1 MHEAWQQLSTVG
13 LLVAGTPFLATVF
26 LILLLRPLARRL
38 GLVDHPSSARK
49 THSDPTPLAGG
60 AAITLGAI
68 ACAIALHIASPELL
82 PMTPDIVALGAA
94 SLLMLVVGT
103 LDDRFDINWRIRIV
117 AQSVAALI
125 LYLWGGVRVESIGNA
140 LGFPGHQLG
149 VLSLPFTVLATVGIT
164 NAVNWA
170 DGVDGLAGSLSL
182 AALVMLTAASIYA
195 GNTAL
200 ATDLL
205 LMAGCVIGFL
215 AFNLRL
221 PWRPKAK
228 VFLGDG
234 AEILGLW
241 IAWASFRL
249 TQTPGHPVTPV
260 LAPFLIAP
268 PVIDCLVLIVRRL
281 RAGHSPFFAD
291 RNHLHHRLLDAG
303 LSPTGVVAALTG
315 VTLAVG
321 FLAATA
327 RRAHVPEPAFPAV
340 YLAAT
345 AVYFIVTRRRGAPK
359 TEVAAPRPAKLTE
372 PSRSHAELPSDPV
385 LAPVRVERSE
395 R

>member
-1 MHEAWQQLSTVG
+1 MQEAWLQLTRDG
-13 LLVAGTPFLATVF
+13 LLVAGAPFLATVF
-26 LILLLRPLARRL
+26 LILLLRPVAVRL

-49 THSDPTPLAGG
+49 THADPTPLVGG
-60 AAITLGAI
+60 AAITIGAL
-68 ACAIALHIASPELL
+68 ACAAFLL
-82 PMTPDIVALGAA
+82 PMTQDVVALGAA

-103 LDDRFDINWRIRIV
+103 FDDRFDINWRIRIV
-117 AQSVAALI
+117 AQSAAALI
-125 LYLWGGVRVESIGNA
+125 LYFWGGVRVESIGYA
-140 LGFPGHQLG
+140 LGFPGHSLG

-182 AALVMLTAASIYA
+182 SALVMLIAAAIYA
-195 GNTAL
+195 GNGAL
-200 ATDLL
+200 VSDLV
-205 LMAGCVIGFL
+205 LMAGCVVAFL

-221 PWRPKAK
+221 PWRPRAK

-303 LSPTGVVAALTG
+303 LSPTGVVAALTAA
-315 VTLAVG
+315 TLAIG
-321 FLAATA
+321 FLAASA
-327 RRAHVPEPAFPAV
+327 RRAHVPEPAFPAI

-345 AVYFIVTRRRGAPK
+345 AAYFLITRRK
-359 TEVAAPRPAKLTE
+359 TAEPAEAAASPVAATRPAKVAE
-372 PSRSHAELPSDPV
+372 PPRPLAERVPEPV
-385 LAPVRVERSE
+385 LAPVTVDRSDG
-395 R
+395 

>member
-1 MHEAWQQLSTVG
+1 MHEAWLQLSRDG
-13 LLVAGTPFLATVF
+13 LLVAGSPFLATVF
-26 LILLLRPLARRL
+26 LILLLRPVAVRL

-49 THSDPTPLAGG
+49 THADPTPLVGG
-60 AAITLGAI
+60 AAITIGAI
-68 ACAIALHIASPELL
+68 ACAGFLL
-82 PMTPDIVALGAA
+82 PMTPDVVALGAA

-103 LDDRFDINWRIRIV
+103 FDDRFDINWRIRIV
-117 AQSVAALI
+117 AQAAAALV

-182 AALVMLTAASIYA
+182 AALVMLTAAAIYA

-205 LMAGCVIGFL
+205 LMAGCVVGFL

-303 LSPTGVVAALTG
+303 LSVTGVVAALTG
-315 VTLAVG
+315 VTLAIG

-327 RRAHVPEPAFPAV
+327 RRAHVPEPVFPVV
-340 YLAAT
+340 YIAAT
-345 AVYFIVTRRRGAPK
+345 AAYFVFTRRRAEPKGAAARAPK
-359 TEVAAPRPAKLTE
+359 LADSPRAHGERTPE
-372 PSRSHAELPSDPV
+372 PV
-385 LAPVRVERSE
+385 LAPVTVERTE